1 VKRMIKV
8 LAVAVLV
15 ALILGA
21 SVSPVLGKAVR
32 GGVLMKT
39 TTPCEASSV
48 AQNGSGSQLL
58 FPAPGRA
65 PGCWVVLPSQSAT

>member
-32 GGVLMKT
+32 GGVLLQT
-39 TTPCEASSV
+39 TRACEVSSV
-48 AQNGSGSQLL
+48 AQNNPGSQLL
-58 FPAPGRA
+58 IDPPGRA
-65 PGCWVVLPSQSAT
+65 TGCWVVLPSQSAT